1 MREYQQ
7 ERKVSRKKKI
17 LGPAMERKFILIMDV
32 LTHYLYAREIE
43 GNVNKINLEKSFT
56 DLFNLGLPKFMV
68 INKDIIFLLD
78 RKAYS
83 ILIF

>member
-1 MREYQQ
+1 
-7 ERKVSRKKKI
+7 
-17 LGPAMERKFILIMDV
+17 MERKFILIMDV